1 MYPSDDISKEEV
13 DLKYNTMWTTL
24 TKGEPVE
31 PLPLA
36 TVYLLEHTDGVLRPP
51 SAFSLGGGSLPPFMY
66 ADACCVDAVVGSK
79 ADRGTQLE
87 HSEQERARARSGAGQ
102 CCCPV

>member
-36 TVYLLEHTDGVLRPP
+36 TVYLLEHTDGGAPTPISVL
-51 SAFSLGGGSLPPFMY
+51 S
-66 ADACCVDAVVGSK
+66 
-79 ADRGTQLE
+79 RGRQPATF
-87 HSEQERARARSGAGQ
+87 HV
-102 CCCPV
+102 C